1 MTSIRTGHTGRRSVA
16 TSLGHLAARLGLVA
30 LMTLA
35 VAAAAACGD
44 NLKPAEPDAAD
55 VPVAVCGDGVVQP
68 GEDCDDGDQL
78 PGPVCDERCRFTC
91 GNGVVDA
98 EHGELCDPGI
108 ASGAGACPTACDDG
122 QSCTQDTLSGS
133 DCAAECL
140 FADITVAADGDGCC
154 PAGETSLTDD
164 DCPVVCGNGVVEAG
178 EVCDTAIPS
187 GAGACPASCDDQE
200 ACTTDTLHMAGTCEA
215 TCRSTPITAPANGD
229 GCCPPGANTGN
240 DDDCLPGCGNSV
252 VDPGETCDTA
262 IAAGPG
268 ACPTTCSDGMVC
280 TRDVLVNA
288 GTCNAACTFPPIT
301 APANGDGCCPPGAN
315 ANNDTDCAPVCGNGV
330 VEGTEQCD
338 DGNQVDTDACNNMCR
353 LNATPPVAFR
363 FTDLDLRDPHVY
375 VSFLGCRDVT
385 DTQLVGFSV
394 NNELQT
400 AIRTDD
406 DGDGLLELSPTIVF
420 RAFTQAAGASH
431 AMELHFA
438 DCTAPLAS
446 TSCRPGGGQVIM
458 ATATNQ
464 SSGTCLGILPG
475 TVRPYTPAVTQTS
488 SPCFV
493 SSAVTVTI
501 DLSGIPIVLRDARL
515 AATFVGNPAGSLTN
529 GLLRGFISE
538 TDANATIIPSS
549 FPLVGGQPLSSLLP
563 GGDPPGP
570 GVNCAAHSDVDINSG
585 VRGWW
590 FYLNYPAARVPWSD
604 N

>member
-1 MTSIRTGHTGRRSVA
+1 MISIRTGRTGRTGRRSVTTPPA
-16 TSLGHLAARLGLVA
+16 PLGPLGRLGRLGHLAARLGLVA
-30 LMTLA
+30 LGALA
-35 VAAAAACGD
+35 IAAAAACGD

-78 PGPVCDERCRFTC
+78 PGAVCDERCRFTC

-122 QSCTQDTLSGS
+122 QACTQDTLSGS

-178 EVCDTAIPS
+178 EVCDTGITS

-215 TCRSTPITAPANGD
+215 TCSHT
-229 GCCPPGANTGN
+229 
-240 DDDCLPGCGNSV
+240 
-252 VDPGETCDTA
+252 
-262 IAAGPG
+262 
-268 ACPTTCSDGMVC
+268 
-280 TRDVLVNA
+280 
-288 GTCNAACTFPPIT
+288 PIT

-315 ANNDTDCAPVCGNGV
+315 ANNDNDCAPVCGNGV
-330 VEGTEQCD
+330 VEGSEQCD

-420 RAFTQAAGASH
+420 RAFTQAGGASH

-538 TDANATIIPSS
+538 ADANATIIPSS

-570 GVNCAAHSDVDINSG
+570 NNTNCAAHSDVDTNNG